1 MGTGLA
7 KVRQSLAEFA
17 TDDPDYTSGSQFCP
31 ERFAPTRDAVWSKSR
46 RYAAG
51 IGFINYET
59 FIQVNAKFCPRDG
72 SGEKLGFK
80 N

>member
-1 MGTGLA
+1 MTLITQVGPN
-7 KVRQSLAEFA
+7 FA
-17 TDDPDYTSGSQFCP
+17 RNGGPP
-31 ERFAPTRDAVWSKSR
+31 ARDAVWSKSR

-59 FIQVNAKFCPRDG
+59 LIQANAKFCPRDG

-80 N
+80 NREALGEGR